1 MYILGISCHYHEA
14 AAALI
19 RDGSIVAASEEERF
33 SRIKHDAEFPASAV
47 AFCLRQA
54 GIAAGDIDYVAFY
67 EKPFRKF
74 ERSIAVSAAFAPGSR
89 SWFVD
94 AMKSELTKKLWI
106 KSTIVHK
113 LNVDPSRV
121 LFVPQHLSHAAA
133 SFYPSPFDRAAFLTL
148 DAVGEWTTGSWGTAR
163 ANKLY
168 PMGEMRFPHSVG
180 YLYSAFTAF
189 LGFAVND
196 GEYKV
201 MGMAGYG
208 KPRYETKVKK
218 LFRQHA
224 DGSIS
229 LNLDYFLF
237 HKSTRAMYA
246 DRFVREFSG
255 CGRFDL
261 AASIQKVTQE
271 IILTMMSKIAKKT
284 GEKNLVYGG
293 GVALNSVVNG
303 MVTEKTP
310 FSRVFIFPAAGDD
323 GAAVGAALYVQHH
336 VLGSTKRHPLSHVFL
351 GESFDPEPFLRRE
364 NIPYTRYDDDDL
376 YAFIADQMVSGKVVG
391 WCEGRA
397 EFGPRALGHRS
408 IFADPVNPRMKDI
421 VNRKIKFREEFRP
434 FAPMVLAAH
443 AKKYFP
449 GADSLMSPFM
459 LATRAAS
466 KDAKKIAP
474 ATVHVDGT
482 SRIQITD
489 HPLIRAFYK
498 KTGRPIMLNTSF
510 NLKGEPIVNSPR
522 DAYRTFLKSGI
533 DVLVLDRCV
542 ILKK

>member
-449 GADSLMSPFM
+449 DADSLMSPFM